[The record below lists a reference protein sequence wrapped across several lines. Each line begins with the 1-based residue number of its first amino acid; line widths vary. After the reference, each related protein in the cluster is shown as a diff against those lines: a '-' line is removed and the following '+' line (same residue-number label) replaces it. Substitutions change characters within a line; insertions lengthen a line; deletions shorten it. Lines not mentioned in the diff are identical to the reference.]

1 MKMYDFE
8 NFNNDRGLEFY
19 GILYP
24 SKPRPDWASNPLLT
38 LTEELE
44 TCVGPASIMH
54 INTALIVGSIH
65 DDYKEKA
72 NWVEFPGSLKKIHS
86 ESDLRWYG
94 EFFLRDVITKNDTS
108 VKMYRG
114 KYYIVSGNNRLCIA
128 KFLGLKSIP
137 VSVTTIN
144 K

>member
-1 MKMYDFE
+1 MKTYDFE
-8 NFNNDRGLEFY
+8 SFNNDRGLEFY
-19 GILYP
+19 GILHP
-24 SKPRPDWASNPLLT
+24 SKPLPDWASNPLLK
-38 LTEELE
+38 LPKELE
-44 TCVGPASIMH
+44 GSIGPHSIMP
-54 INTALIVGSIH
+54 IDTALIVGSTH
-65 DDYKEKA
+65 DDYKNKV
-72 NWVEFPGSLKKIHS
+72 NWVEFLGSLKKIHS
-86 ESDLRWYG
+86 ESGLLWYA
-94 EFFLRDVITKNDTS
+94 EFYLRDIITKNDTS